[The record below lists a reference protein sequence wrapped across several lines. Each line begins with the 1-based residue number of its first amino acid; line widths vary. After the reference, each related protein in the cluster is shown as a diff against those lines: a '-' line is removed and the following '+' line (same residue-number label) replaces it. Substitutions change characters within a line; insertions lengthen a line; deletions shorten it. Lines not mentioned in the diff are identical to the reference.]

1 MAFQSLQSL
10 DPPAPLSSIPFLHPS
25 QALDFCSLSSTDAY
39 DSYLGRCAAYSY
51 SAPDYFQSEEVIDL
65 PPSPCRISD
74 DESDTDTSSLP
85 RSSSTLRRVSLIRED
100 AIPRSFR
107 GVVSLRGSFVASLR
121 FDCSSVA
128 TGWKNEG
135 ASSAASFG
143 DSLETASTRFSASTS
158 LVRESEGSD
167 SPVEADRSS
176 ETANVASGGDS
187 GVGSGGGSFA
197 SS

>member
-1 MAFQSLQSL
+1 M
-10 DPPAPLSSIPFLHPS
+10 
-25 QALDFCSLSSTDAY
+25 
-39 DSYLGRCAAYSY
+39 
-51 SAPDYFQSEEVIDL
+51 
-65 PPSPCRISD
+65 
-74 DESDTDTSSLP
+74 
-85 RSSSTLRRVSLIRED
+85 SLIRED

-107 GVVSLRGSFVASLR
+107 GVVSHRGSFVASPR
-121 FDCSSVA
+121 VDDSVA
-128 TGWKNEG
+128 TSGKGEG

-176 ETANVASGGDS
+176 EAANVASGGDS
-187 GVGSGGGSFA
+187 GVGSGGGSFV